1 MRQWLAVGRN
11 EPLGAVEKGN
21 ANDRIFDQCLPFFLA
36 GQQVMPGLV
45 ESFGDFAMSSG
56 SLCHLRF
63 ESFVL
68 DAHPLSQLVPGAH
81 NMNISCG

>member
-1 MRQWLAVGRN
+1 
-11 EPLGAVEKGN
+11 
-21 ANDRIFDQCLPFFLA
+21 
-36 GQQVMPGLV
+36 MPGLV

-81 NMNISCG
+81 NRNISCG